1 MKHAITLIV
10 LAAAAA
16 MTNAQTLLPAKSD
29 IAFSARQMGV
39 PVDGRFTRYS
49 AQVRFHPAKVQQAA
63 VTISIDLGGAAFGS
77 RETEA
82 EIAKSDWFDVTRFP
96 QAIFRST
103 AVRATAPDRFD
114 ISVDLTIKGTTQ
126 QLTIPA
132 TWAGAGDEFVAAGSF
147 QLKRLDYGIGD
158 RQWRDVGLVANEVQ
172 VRFRLA
178 FKGLTKD

>member
-96 QAIFRST
+96 QAIFSKYCGSRDGARPLRHFRRPRHQRDDAAAHDS
-103 AVRATAPDRFD
+103 
-114 ISVDLTIKGTTQ
+114 SDLGRR
-126 QLTIPA
+126 
-132 TWAGAGDEFVAAGSF
+132 G
-147 QLKRLDYGIGD
+147 R
-158 RQWRDVGLVANEVQ
+158 
-172 VRFRLA
+172 
-178 FKGLTKD
+178 